1 MGYKTPYRGYERMIG
16 PAGKTLALPF
26 AMLLLGSACG
36 GGSSGDNGG
45 SGGTGGTLITGGSA
59 GMIGSGGSSGQGA
72 AGGSAG
78 SGARNACPEGPGT
91 PGAVR
96 QQQVSSVQA
105 QLLDLAGNPAIESP
119 QVCGVDVCVF
129 IEDTDSSGNLSI
141 APARFFDRPAFKNGI
156 GLRYAKF
163 AFLLPNQPDH
173 DLGAVRTVSLPA
185 FADGAELVAGRDVS
199 SGPVTLT
206 LAADAKLEIDILT
219 YTKAEERTFRA
230 AGVPIDQAPR
240 AVDPSLGF
248 ALLFALSPVDTVI
261 CPAARMSVSNT
272 PGWAPATAVE
282 FFVHGVSIEEHWA
295 PYGGWAKLSEGA
307 VSSDGA
313 SITTAQGGGIPVLGV
328 IGIRQKP

>member
-1 MGYKTPYRGYERMIG
+1 MIRS
-16 PAGKTLALPF
+16 AGQTLALPF
-26 AMLLLGSACG
+26 AILLSGSACG

-45 SGGTGGTLITGGSA
+45 SGGTGGTLITTGGSA
-59 GMIGSGGSSGQGA
+59 GMNGSGGSSGQGGSSGT
-72 AGGSAG
+72 AGA
-78 SGARNACPEGPGT
+78 GARNACPEGPGM

-96 QQQVSSVQA
+96 QQQVTSVRA

-119 QVCGVDVCVF
+119 QLCGIDVCVF
-129 IEDTDSSGNLSI
+129 IEDTDSAGNLSI
-141 APARFFDRPAFKNGI
+141 TPARSFDRPAFKNGI

-173 DLGAVRTVSLPA
+173 DLGSVRTVSLPA
-185 FADGAELVAGRDVS
+185 FADGAELVAGREIS

-206 LAADAKLEIDILT
+206 PGADAKFEIDILT
-219 YTKAEERTFRA
+219 YTKPEERTFRA
-230 AGVPIDQAPR
+230 AQVPIDQAPR

-261 CPAARMSVSNT
+261 CPAARMSVANA

-295 PYGGWAKLSEGA
+295 PYGGWSKVSEGA

-313 SITTAQGGGIPVLGV
+313 RITTAEGGGIPVLGV

>member
-1 MGYKTPYRGYERMIG
+1 MIG
-16 PAGKTLALPF
+16 SAGKTLAFPF

-45 SGGTGGTLITGGSA
+45 SGGTGGTLVTTGGSA
-59 GMIGSGGSSGQGA
+59 GMNGSGGSSGQGGTGA
-72 AGGSAG
+72 SAG
-78 SGARNACPEGPGT
+78 AGARNACPEGPGT

-96 QQQVSSVQA
+96 QQQVSSVRA
-105 QLLDLAGNPAIESP
+105 QLSDFAGNPAIESP

-129 IEDTDSSGNLSI
+129 IEDTDSAGNLSI
-141 APARFFDRPAFKNGI
+141 TPARSFDRPAFKNGV

-173 DLGAVRTVSLPA
+173 DLGAVRTVSLPP
-185 FADGAELVAGRDVS
+185 FADGAELVAGGDVS

-206 LAADAKLEIDILT
+206 FAADAKFEIDILT

-230 AGVPIDQAPR
+230 AAVPTDQAPR

-261 CPAARMSVSNT
+261 CPAARMSVPN

-295 PYGGWAKLSEGA
+295 PYGGWAKVSEGA
-307 VSSDGA
+307 VSSDGGR
-313 SITTAQGGGIPVLGV
+313 ITTAQGGGIPVLGV